1 MAQAQTE
8 RTRVPAIEGW
18 FTMPPED
25 TPIPADGSG
34 VTGITLLG
42 TRCADSGTYF
52 FPPERVMSRAP
63 GFADSELVDVELS
76 RTGTLWSYTDA
87 QYQPPAPFEAVTDPY
102 QPYCLAAV
110 ELAEER
116 LVVLG
121 QVVAGV
127 TVDDLSV
134 GMPMELVADVLSSDD
149 EHDHLVWKWRP
160 VRDDAGTDDA
170 ATGSDTTGAQ

>member
-1 MAQAQTE
+1 MAEAQTE
-8 RTRVPAIEGW
+8 RTRVPAVDGW
-18 FTMPPED
+18 FTLPPD
-25 TPIPADGSG
+25 GTPIPADGSG
-34 VTGITLLG
+34 VTGISLLG
-42 TRCADSGTYF
+42 TRCTDSGTYF

-87 QYQPPAPFEAVTDPY
+87 QYQPPPPFESVTDPY
-102 QPYCLAAV
+102 EPYCLAAV

-134 GMPMELVADVLSSDD
+134 GMAMELVADVLNSDD
-149 EHDHLVWKWRP
+149 EHDYLVWKWRP
-160 VRDDAGTDDA
+160 VRDGAGA
-170 ATGSDTTGAQ
+170 GSDTGGSNRTGAQ

>member
-1 MAQAQTE
+1 MAT
-8 RTRVPAIEGW
+8 TRVPAIEGW

-25 TPIPADGSG
+25 AEFPADGSG
-34 VTGITLLG
+34 VPGIRLLG
-42 TRCADSGTYF
+42 TRCVDSGTYF

-76 RTGTLWSYTDA
+76 TRGTLWSYTDA
-87 QYQPPAPFEAVTDPY
+87 QYQPPEPFVAPSDPY

-121 QVVAGV
+121 QVIAGV
-127 TVDDLSV
+127 TVDDLQV
-134 GMPMELVADVLSSDD
+134 GMAMELVADVLDADD
-149 EHDHLVWKWRP
+149 EHTHVVWKWRP
-160 VRDDAGTDDA
+160 AATTTGDDA
-170 ATGSDTTGAQ
+170 AGAN

>member
-1 MAQAQTE
+1 MAT
-8 RTRVPAIEGW
+8 TRVPVIEGW

-25 TPIPADGSG
+25 ATFPADGSG
-34 VTGITLLG
+34 LAGIRLLG

-63 GFADSELVDVELS
+63 GFADAELVDVELS
-76 RTGTLWSYTDA
+76 STGTLWSYTDA
-87 QYQPPAPFEAVTDPY
+87 QYQPPAPFVAATDPY

-110 ELAEER
+110 ELAEEQ

-127 TVDDLSV
+127 TVEDLRV
-134 GMPMELVADVLSSDD
+134 GMPMELVADVLDEDD
-149 EHDHLVWKWRP
+149 EHTYVVWKWRP
-160 VRDDAGTDDA
+160 VDGTADERN
-170 ATGSDTTGAQ
+170 GAN